1 VDDCTFDEVFES
13 AQAKNAQE
21 STGPYLIQ
29 ASFNFIMRIID
40 DIEKAETKKK
50 GMQIIL
56 KDIPGTQQLCEEL
69 LRMNPSLAMEED
81 EFSHHPRVTAAKE
94 LARAKKASRSAK
106 LSEYEVRALT
116 EVVSRFPRNIVLDKK
131 KVNEPKLRLMTRPEV
146 KARLKNHQFCLT
158 TPFNIKNFLGIE
170 RRGNCLLDLND
181 YILRF
186 TPNANRQPL
195 QGIDYSYFEKSD
207 PEDPESFEIVEE
219 ARVEA
224 DDPFQAP
231 VVSFEARKT
240 N

>member
-40 DIEKAETKKK
+40 DIEKAETEMK

-56 KDIPGTQQLCEEL
+56 KDIPGIQQLCEEL

-94 LARAKKASRSAK
+94 LARAKKANRSAK
-106 LSEYEVRALT
+106 LSEYEVRGLT
-116 EVVSRFPRNIVLDKK
+116 EVVGRFPRNIVLDKE
-131 KVNEPKLRLMTRPEV
+131 KVNNKPKLRLMTRPEM
-146 KARLKNHQFCLT
+146 KGRLKNHHLCINS
-158 TPFNIKNFLGIE
+158 PFNIKDSSGIDPK
-170 RRGNCLLDLND
+170 GSYVLDLDD

-186 TPNANRQPL
+186 TPNVNRQQPD
-195 QGIDYSYFEKSD
+195 GIGFMYLEK
-207 PEDPESFEIVEE
+207 PDPESVGIVEQ

-224 DDPFQAP
+224 GDPFQAP
-231 VVSFEARKT
+231 VVSLEARQ